1 MILPLFFAAFAHES
15 KLYLPLN
22 LLCRQNHGARLDF
35 LCTFSTNVFLQ
46 KCESVNFI
54 YRLSSDLIFLFDQN
68 RSSIFVQHKQK
79 QARIFYTR
87 KKNIFRSIFSALP
100 ENWLF
105 FNIYSIYWFIA
116 LFIPFPP
123 LYVFPDYTK
132 ETINEFP
139 LRISAGYRAISLQ
152 KPDAL
157 HQRSAAY
164 VAEGLPDPRI
174 R

>member
-1 MILPLFFAAFAHES
+1 MLLQKELSPPFFVILPLFSAAFAHES

-54 YRLSSDLIFLFDQN
+54 YCLSSDLIFLFAQN

-87 KKNIFRSIFSALP
+87 KKIFFVPFFRHYQKIGFSSI
-100 ENWLF
+100 
-105 FNIYSIYWFIA
+105 
-116 LFIPFPP
+116 FIPF
-123 LYVFPDYTK
+123 
-132 ETINEFP
+132 I
-139 LRISAGYRAISLQ
+139 
-152 KPDAL
+152 
-157 HQRSAAY
+157 
-164 VAEGLPDPRI
+164 GLLLCLFHFHHYMFSPII
-174 R
+174 RR